1 MKVIQQEIKD
11 LERDP
16 ANQVV
21 LENHKLQLALYLSC
35 EPTIEELINH
45 PLTVSKAS
53 LHKYILMDSKR
64 LPLNTKKKSKKTKI
78 LRESAL
84 ILN

>member
-1 MKVIQQEIKD
+1 MLCEVGKTIINKRKAIQIEIND

-16 ANQVV
+16 AKQVV

-35 EPTIEELINH
+35 EPTIEELITH

-53 LHKYILMDSKR
+53 LHEYILMR
-64 LPLNTKKKSKKTKI
+64 LKEKTLEYSKKF
-78 LRESAL
+78 
-84 ILN
+84 